1 MSISKRLCDQTPE
14 NKTAIIWHYR
24 IPAFKLKLNLQI
36 IFLSHL
42 FLRPRK
48 MEIKILQ
55 LVRQSV
61 KSFTASLRLFPLSSP
76 HWLSLAFRSKYPC
89 TQMMG
94 YQPQYYIL
102 SHSQGRKIKEWPYIH
117 RASLLQLC
125 PIMEMYI
132 VSKLWTS
139 QDSCRFIPLW

>member
-1 MSISKRLCDQTPE
+1 
-14 NKTAIIWHYR
+14 
-24 IPAFKLKLNLQI
+24 
-36 IFLSHL
+36 
-42 FLRPRK
+42 

-61 KSFTASLRLFPLSSP
+61 KSFAASLRLFPLSSP

-102 SHSQGRKIKEWPYIH
+102 SHSQGRKVKRMAIYTQGKV
-117 RASLLQLC
+117 ASALSHHGDVHC
-125 PIMEMYI
+125 
-132 VSKLWTS
+132 
-139 QDSCRFIPLW
+139 F